1 MTRKRRSRTLAQ
13 AHYVE
18 SAPSFAPSE
27 EYWKIIGGKYCDLT
41 EADRITITRVVE
53 DYLRDRLFETHV
65 KSLSKMAEHLEKIH
79 KSAGS
84 LYRAIGK
91 NADDPAGISDLAL
104 QEITSRMSAGVQSR
118 HCLDRPLTPEDVLGF
133 VASIAVAANLAR
145 GEIESDK
152 TPEIKVHDAWRKL
165 VWRIMDLIDG
175 KGLRVTTS
183 KESYYSK
190 NWPSPFVKFFDRLQ
204 KSFPKDAR
212 EFASDHALSD
222 ALDRVRR
229 ARCNLGE

>member
-13 AHYVE
+13 AHYVG

-27 EYWKIIGGKYCDLT
+27 EDWKIIGGKYCDLT
-41 EADRITITRVVE
+41 EADRFTITRAVE

-104 QEITSRMSAGVQSR
+104 QEITSRVSAGVQSHHR
-118 HCLDRPLTPEDVLGF
+118 LDRPLTPEDVLGF

-145 GEIESDK
+145 REIESDR
-152 TPEIKVHDAWRKL
+152 TPEIKVHDAWTKL
-165 VWRIMDLIDG
+165 ARRIMDLIAE
-175 KGLRVTTS
+175 KELKITTS
-183 KESYYSK
+183 KENPASK
-190 NWPSPFVKFFDRLQ
+190 SWPTPFVKFFGRLQ
-204 KSFPKDAR
+204 DTFPKEAR
-212 EFASDHALSD
+212 EFAHSDHALTD
-222 ALDRVRR
+222 ALDGVRR
-229 ARCNLGE
+229 ARAAI